1 LQLLDPFIRLFA
13 LEQAVAEH
21 PPHES
26 GASNRNGKSTGQPG
40 KALKRF
46 LCRSIT
52 CASRADPS
60 FTSVNPVRAA
70 NPFRAH
76 LIIRALFNQNVNFY
90 EIKIFREDKG
100 SKSTKLRS
108 WLPAKP

>member
-1 LQLLDPFIRLFA
+1 LQLLDPFIRPFA
-13 LEQAVAEH
+13 LEQAAADLPLHENVAFD
-21 PPHES
+21 
-26 GASNRNGKSTGQPG
+26 RNGKSTGQPG
-40 KALKRF
+40 KALMRF

-90 EIKIFREDKG
+90 EIKIFREGKRC
-100 SKSTKLRS
+100 KSRKLRI
-108 WLPAKP
+108 

>member
-13 LEQAVAEH
+13 LEQAAADP

-26 GASNRNGKSTGQPG
+26 GAFNRNGKSTGQPG

-60 FTSVNPVRAA
+60 FTSVKPVRAA
-70 NPFRAH
+70 NPFRTH
-76 LIIRALFNQNVNFY
+76 LIIQALFNPNVNFY
-90 EIKIFREDKG
+90 EIKIFGERKRC
-100 SKSTKLRS
+100 KSAKLRI
-108 WLPAKP
+108 